1 MRVFESPPLYAPC
14 LPPPRLLLLLPL
26 KYIGENLIFKWCSSR
41 CIGQREF
48 LDVCT
53 RIKRMIVRSTFARV
67 VEMIWKLAVGSTLWN
82 IGLHRSFFRP
92 VLNILFLSFFFVVF
106 FIVLL
111 MLKKMI
117 IFFFLITNWIQEWN
131 RKNSNYFRSDLF
143 IIVYQSMQLIL
154 ISLCDRSLAV
164 EVLKNAIIL

>member
-14 LPPPRLLLLLPL
+14 LPPPLLLLPL

-154 ISLCDRSLAV
+154 ISLCDRSSAV
-164 EVLKNAIIL
+164 

>member
-14 LPPPRLLLLLPL
+14 LPPPRLLLLFLPL

-92 VLNILFLSFFFVVF
+92 MLNILFLSFFFVVF

-117 IFFFLITNWIQEWN
+117 IFFFLITNWNWRNGIGKIRITFDQI
-131 RKNSNYFRSDLF
+131 YL
-143 IIVYQSMQLIL
+143 
-154 ISLCDRSLAV
+154 
-164 EVLKNAIIL
+164 

>member
-1 MRVFESPPLYAPC
+1 MRVFESPPLYASC
-14 LPPPRLLLLLPL
+14 LPPPLLLLLLLPL

-131 RKNSNYFRSDLF
+131 RKNSNYFLSDLF

-164 EVLKNAIIL
+164 